1 MSGEKGMHR
10 QRIYVDTSVIAGCLD
25 EEFAEESRSLLELA
39 RQGEISLLLSDLLF
53 QELED
58 APARVAEIAAAL
70 PSESY
75 ELIETTMETEF
86 LRQQYMAAKIVA
98 PSYQDDALHVAIAT
112 VSKADLVV
120 SWNFKHMLH
129 VEKIRAYNAVNLVQG
144 YQPIDIRSPREVIP
158 I

>member
-1 MSGEKGMHR
+1 MHR
-10 QRIYVDTSVIAGCLD
+10 QRIYVDTSVIGGCLD
-25 EEFAEESRSLLELA
+25 EELSRSLLDLA
-39 RQGEISLLLSDLLF
+39 RKREISLLLSDLLF

-58 APARVAEIAAAL
+58 APASVAEIAAGL

-75 ELIETTMETEF
+75 ELIETTMEAEL
-86 LRQQYMAAKIVA
+86 LRQHYMAAKIVA
-98 PSYQDDALHVAIAT
+98 PSYEDDALHVAVAT

-120 SWNFKHMLH
+120 SWNFKHMVH